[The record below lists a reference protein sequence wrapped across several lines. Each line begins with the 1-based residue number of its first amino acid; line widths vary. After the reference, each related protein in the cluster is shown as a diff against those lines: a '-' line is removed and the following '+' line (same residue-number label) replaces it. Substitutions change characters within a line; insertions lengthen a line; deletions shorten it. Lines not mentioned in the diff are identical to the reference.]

1 MQVWA
6 LLLALLAPLSTMWRL
21 PATGLPPPKVAV
33 FELARPAPAV
43 PAIKARAAFVLDLDA
58 GTTLFQLDP
67 HGRHA
72 PASLTKVV
80 TALVALD
87 HLRLDQ
93 VVTVPASINQ
103 LPWDS
108 TRMGLRVGEQ
118 VAVRELMEGLF
129 LNSGNDA
136 AITLSEAAMPR
147 ATFVG
152 LMNAKVAALGMA
164 DTHFV
169 NPIGLDDPGHYTSAA
184 DLAEAAIELTSRYPM
199 VAAMAATPS
208 LTLPATASHHA
219 LPALQ
224 PQSIDSNL
232 SRRDRPQDRVDRSG
246 RRMPDRDRD
255 PWRTPSAGGGPG
267 IAAHFRRSRRVTRLW
282 IRELGGVIRST
293 SLRWR
298 VCWPSSTRATG
309 RWAWPGRRPR
319 SPSASC

>member
-6 LLLALLAPLSTMWRL
+6 LILALLAPISTMWRL
-21 PATGLPPPKVAV
+21 PMTGEPPPRVEV

-43 PAIKARAAFVLDLDA
+43 PAIKARAALVLSLDS
-58 GTTLFQLDP
+58 GSTLFQLDP

-93 VVTVPASINQ
+93 AVTVPTSINQ

-118 VAVRELMEGLF
+118 VTVRELLEGLF

-147 ATFVG
+147 ATFVA
-152 LMNAKVAALGMA
+152 LMNAKASALGMA

-184 DLAEAAIELTSRYPM
+184 DLAKAAMELESRFPT
-199 VAAMAATPS
+199 VAAMAAIPS
-208 LTLPATASHHA
+208 LTLPATPSHHA
-219 LPALQ
+219 YALY
-224 PQSIDSNL
+224 NL
-232 SRRDRPQDRVDRSG
+232 NQLIRSYPGATGLKTGWTG
-246 RRMPDRDRD
+246 R
-255 PWRTPSAGGGPG
+255 AGGCL
-267 IAAHFRRSRRVTRLW
+267 IASATRGGRHLLVVV
-282 IRELGGVIRST
+282 LGS
-293 SLRWR
+293 
-298 VCWPSSTRATG
+298 
-309 RWAWPGRRPR
+309 PR
-319 SPSASC
+319 IFDEAAALLDFGFASV